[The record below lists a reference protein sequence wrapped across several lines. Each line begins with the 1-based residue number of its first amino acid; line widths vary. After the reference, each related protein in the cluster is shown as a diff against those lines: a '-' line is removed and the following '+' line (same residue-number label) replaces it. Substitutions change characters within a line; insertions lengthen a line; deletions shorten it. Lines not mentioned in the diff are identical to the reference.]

1 MNFGRFLNVYF
12 PDLSTVVLMVQY
24 MTTRFILNGNEVSVD
39 VLPDTPLLYVL
50 RNDFGI
56 NGSRFGC
63 GLGQCG
69 ACSVL
74 LDGVS
79 IRSCIVPVDQVRDR
93 QVTTLE
99 GLGNRDDPHILQQ
112 AFIEE
117 QAMQCGYCSGGIM
130 ISAAALLAVNPDPDD
145 VAIRRAL
152 AGHICRCGTHTRI
165 IKAVK
170 HAARMKKEKPA

>member
-1 MNFGRFLNVYF
+1 MA
-12 PDLSTVVLMVQY
+12 
-24 MTTRFILNGNEVSVD
+24 TRFNLNGKDVSID
-39 VLPDTPLLYVL
+39 VPPDTPLLYVL
-50 RNDFGI
+50 RNDFEI

-79 IRSCIVPVDQVRDR
+79 IRSCIVPVGQVKDR
-93 QVTTLE
+93 RVTTLE
-99 GLGNRDDPHILQQ
+99 GLGNRGDPHFLQQ

-130 ISAAALLAVNPDPDD
+130 MTAAALLAANPDPDD
-145 VAIRRAL
+145 GEIRRAL
-152 AGHICRCGTHTRI
+152 DGHICRCGTHTRI
-165 IKAVK
+165 IRAVK
-170 HAARMKKEKPA
+170 RAARMKKEKPV

>member
-1 MNFGRFLNVYF
+1 ML
-12 PDLSTVVLMVQY
+12 PY
-24 MTTRFILNGNEVSVD
+24 MTTSFILNGNEVSVD
-39 VLPDTPLLYVL
+39 VLPDTPLLYIL
-50 RNDFGI
+50 RNDFEL
-56 NGSRFGC
+56 NGSKFGC

-79 IRSCIVPVDQVRDR
+79 TRSCILPVSQVQDR

-99 GLGNRDDPHILQQ
+99 GLGERSDPHLLQQ

-130 ISAAALLAVNPDPDD
+130 ISAAALLAANPDPDEA
-145 VAIRRAL
+145 AIRRAL
-152 AGHICRCGTHTRI
+152 QGHICRCGTHSRI
-165 IKAVK
+165 VRAVRRAAQLKKA
-170 HAARMKKEKPA
+170 KPA

>member
-1 MNFGRFLNVYF
+1 MAIQFK
-12 PDLSTVVLMVQY
+12 
-24 MTTRFILNGNEVSVD
+24 LNGKDVSAD
-39 VLPDTPLLYVL
+39 IPQETPLLYVL
-50 RNDFGI
+50 RDDFGI

-79 IRSCIVPVDQVRDR
+79 IRSCIVPVGQVQDR

-99 GLGNRDDPHILQQ
+99 GLGDRNDPHLLQQ
-112 AFIEE
+112 AFIKE

-130 ISAAALLAVNPDPDD
+130 ISAAALLATNPDPDEA
-145 VAIRRAL
+145 AIRRAL
-152 AGHICRCGTHTRI
+152 EGHICRCGTHSRI
-165 IKAVK
+165 IRAVK
-170 HAARMKKEKPA
+170 RAARMKREQPA

>member
-1 MNFGRFLNVYF
+1 MAIRFK
-12 PDLSTVVLMVQY
+12 
-24 MTTRFILNGNEVSVD
+24 LNGKDVSAD
-39 VLPDTPLLYVL
+39 IPQETPLLYVL
-50 RNDFGI
+50 RDDFGI

-79 IRSCIVPVDQVRDR
+79 IRSCIVPVGQVQDR

-99 GLGNRDDPHILQQ
+99 GLGDRNDPHLLQQ
-112 AFIEE
+112 AFIKE

-130 ISAAALLAVNPDPDD
+130 ISAAALLATNPDPDEA
-145 VAIRRAL
+145 AIRRAL
-152 AGHICRCGTHTRI
+152 EGHICRCGTHSRI
-165 IKAVK
+165 IRAVK
-170 HAARMKKEKPA
+170 RAARMKREQPA

>member
-1 MNFGRFLNVYF
+1 MAIRFK
-12 PDLSTVVLMVQY
+12 
-24 MTTRFILNGNEVSVD
+24 LNGKDVSTD
-39 VLPDTPLLYVL
+39 VPQDTPLLYVL
-50 RNDFGI
+50 RNDYRI

-79 IRSCIVPVDQVRDR
+79 VRSCILPVGQVRDR

-99 GLGNRDDPHILQQ
+99 GLGNRDAPHLLQQ

-130 ISAAALLAVNPDPDD
+130 ISAAALLAANPDPDD
-145 VAIRRAL
+145 AAIQRAL
-152 AGHICRCGTHTRI
+152 AGHICRCGTHSRI
-165 IKAVK
+165 IRAVK
-170 HAARMKKEKPA
+170 RAARMKKERPA

>member
-1 MNFGRFLNVYF
+1 MAIRFN
-12 PDLSTVVLMVQY
+12 
-24 MTTRFILNGNEVSVD
+24 LNGRDVSID
-39 VLPDTPLLYVL
+39 VPPDTPLLYVL
-50 RNDFGI
+50 RNDYGI

-79 IRSCIVPVDQVRDR
+79 IRSCIVPIGQVNDR

-99 GLGNRDDPHILQQ
+99 GLGNRDDPHLLQQ

-130 ISAAALLAVNPDPDD
+130 ISAAALLAANPDPDET
-145 VAIRRAL
+145 AIRRAL
-152 AGHICRCGTHTRI
+152 EGHICRCGTHSRI
-165 IKAVK
+165 IRAVRR
-170 HAARMKKEKPA
+170 AARKKKEKPA